1 MKRPLHMKLLSMLL
15 VLVMTVSVFT
25 VSVSAAEDS
34 KEKYLKDVFI
44 AYGEKKED
52 AEKWL
57 RDNGW
62 EPVAD
67 LNEGKTSNA
76 TGFKNAV
83 AVLGIKRTSNP
94 NEAITDMAVM
104 NMKGGYSFDDYE
116 SIVKQKKTDID
127 EFINTFIPVLE
138 EYAQTITV
146 RAARA
151 ERSVPRWLMISS
163 INSLTANR
171 TANTL

>member
-1 MKRPLHMKLLSMLL
+1 MKRSIPIKLVSYLL
-15 VLVMTVSVFT
+15 VLVMMVSMCTVAA
-25 VSVSAAEDS
+25 SAAEDTG
-34 KEKYLKDVFI
+34 EKYVKDVFI
-44 AYGEKKED
+44 AYGEDKAT

-116 SIVKQKKTDID
+116 SLVKQKKTDID

-138 EYAQTITV
+138 EYRTNYNGKGSKGGKK
-146 RAARA
+146 
-151 ERSVPRWLMISS
+151 EHRWLTISS